1 MAATVD
7 KDLTTTLK
15 AARGGKPMR
24 FAFFPK
30 GGESKLLVAKKVTPK
45 QIAETKKETGAS
57 SVFKGRCVG
66 EDGTLV
72 FYVAK
77 EPPGTLLGQLRKR
90 LKEDAGV
97 TYPIEIRVNAD
108 AEAEPAEGEAA
119 AAGAAAA
126 PGTTGGPR
134 AAWEKAL
141 AAAEP
146 AYLRGLRDQPDKA
159 GALRA
164 VMGFA

>member
-1 MAATVD
+1 MAATLD

-15 AARGGKPMR
+15 AARGGKPMQ
-24 FAFFPK
+24 FAFLPK
-30 GGESKLLVAKKVTPK
+30 GSEGKLLVAKKVPPK

-97 TYPIEIRVNAD
+97 TYPIEIRVSSD

-126 PGTTGGPR
+126 LG
-134 AAWEKAL
+134 
-141 AAAEP
+141 
-146 AYLRGLRDQPDKA
+146 
-159 GALRA
+159 
-164 VMGFA
+164 